1 MQVKKKKKTH
11 PCLSAGVRAP
21 LREQVSPGLQ
31 APYELGRTLQVSGGY
46 VSLHLLRSPGKALQ
60 LALIKLNR
68 CQDFLRSFEESFL
81 NIRGTGE
88 ESKGWGRE
96 AGQF

>member
-1 MQVKKKKKTH
+1 MQVNLPPR
-11 PCLSAGVRAP
+11 PCVSAGVRAP
-21 LREQVSPGLQ
+21 LTEQVSPVLQ
-31 APYELGRTLQVSGGY
+31 MLYELIDTLQVSGGY
-46 VSLHLLRSPGKALQ
+46 VSLYFPRSSGKTLQ

-68 CQDFLRSFEESFL
+68 CQDFLRSFEETFL
-81 NIRGTGE
+81 NIRSTGE